1 MFLAGADVNPEIIF
15 IVTYPRPRCL
25 TALEARTGA
34 ARGWLRCPS
43 CGRASLPPDH
53 MRTTPRFPPAT
64 PGEDVLVIGPSADD
78 RLARRGAASP
88 FRSRSGWARRIAL
101 GSLMF
106 LSLIRLFF
114 AVLDQNGGD
123 MVLYGLATLVSL
135 TLFVSATLRR

>member
-1 MFLAGADVNPEIIF
+1 
-15 IVTYPRPRCL
+15 
-25 TALEARTGA
+25 
-34 ARGWLRCPS
+34 
-43 CGRASLPPDH
+43 

-78 RLARRGAASP
+78 RMARRGAASP

-135 TLFVSATLRR
+135 ALFVYATLRR